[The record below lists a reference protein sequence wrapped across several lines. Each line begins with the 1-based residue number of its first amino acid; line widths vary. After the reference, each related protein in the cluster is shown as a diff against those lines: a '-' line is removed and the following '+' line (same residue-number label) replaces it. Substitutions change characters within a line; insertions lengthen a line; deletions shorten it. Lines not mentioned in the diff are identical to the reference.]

1 MRSAAVVGT
10 GLIGTSI
17 ALALRGRGVTT
28 YLIDTDPEAAR
39 TAAGLGAGLAGRPR
53 ERVELAVL
61 AMPPQY
67 VAAALREHQLAELA
81 ADFTDAASVKEPPQ
95 QEAARLGCDLTRFV
109 GGHPMGGREQSGP
122 LAARDD
128 LFHGRP
134 WVLTPSPQTRPQTF
148 ERARELA
155 ELCGARP
162 VVMGQ
167 AEHDRAVALTS
178 HAPHMVSTLLAARL
192 LHGEPSQLAL
202 AGQGLA
208 DVTRL
213 AGGNADLWTDILGS
227 NAVAVADVLTEFG
240 RELHQ
245 VVDALRGL
253 GAAGEPEQRR
263 PHADRLSTALVRGIQ
278 GRARIPAR
286 TTGPAVGAG
295 PAPGTDPA
303 LGTGP
308 APGTGPALATAQGG
322 PR

>member
-39 TAAGLGAGLAGRPR
+39 TAAELGAGIAERPR
-53 ERVELAVL
+53 QPVELAVI
-61 AMPPQY
+61 AVPPQY
-67 VAAALREHQLAELA
+67 VAAALREHQLADLA
-81 ADFTDAASVKEPPQ
+81 EDFTDAASVKELPQ
-95 QEAARLGCDLTRFV
+95 REAARTGCDLTRFV

-134 WVLTPSPQTRPQTF
+134 WVLTPSPESRAQTLA
-148 ERARELA
+148 RAEELA
-155 ELCGARP
+155 GLCGARP
-162 VVMGQ
+162 VVMCQ

-178 HAPHMVSTLLAARL
+178 HAPHVVSSLLAGRL
-192 LHGEPSQLAL
+192 LHGEPSQLGL

-213 AGGNADLWTDILGS
+213 AGGSAELWTDILGS
-227 NAVAVADVLTEFG
+227 NAPAVADVLAEFT
-240 RELHQ
+240 RDLHQ

-253 GAAGEPEQRR
+253 GSAREPEQRR
-263 PHADRLSTALVRGIQ
+263 AHADRLSTALVRGIQ

-286 TTGPAVGAG
+286 GTSTTA
-295 PAPGTDPA
+295 APG
-303 LGTGP
+303 L
-308 APGTGPALATAQGG
+308 GPALATA
-322 PR
+322 PRGV